1 MAQIDE
7 PLQGSL
13 QVCAGQ
19 GLLTSFSAMVAPEW
33 RCRVIYIPQVTH
45 IHRRTREWMLYCNF
59 LLDNSRH
66 CHLWLELRR
75 NLSRSVANTTQDVD
89 TRQRS
94 SSSGV
99 RFSNHFKELYY
110 LQMFNFSCSNID
122 KYCTRFGRHYQ
133 RYWATAS
140 TWEWQD
146 EPAVDC
152 TIRRR
157 ETACC
162 DRLCSRAQSVFAIS
176 GGMGCESQVSYLAK

>member
-19 GLLTSFSAMVAPEW
+19 GLLTSFSAMAAPEW

-99 RFSNHFKELYY
+99 RTSKNYIICK
-110 LQMFNFSCSNID
+110 CSAFHAPILTNIALD
-122 KYCTRFGRHYQ
+122 LEDITRDIEQQLLLESGKMSQ
-133 RYWATAS
+133 PWTA
-140 TWEWQD
+140 
-146 EPAVDC
+146 
-152 TIRRR
+152 
-157 ETACC
+157 
-162 DRLCSRAQSVFAIS
+162 LS
-176 GGMGCESQVSYLAK
+176 GGERQRAAIGCALVLSRSLQSQVEWDANRK